1 MEINEKLDIFYRAA
15 IDAANEQS
23 ESMLGS
29 YKTVYEEALAE
40 YRSQKEAA
48 WKTRERIA
56 QERVRKEVNRSISE
70 ELLQVKREYHDKQ
83 EVHKEELF
91 ARVVEKLAEYRNSKE
106 YADLISRKVKEAQEF
121 AGNEAFTVYLDPKD
135 VALKAMLEA
144 QVNAENAAEQ
154 GADAGKEGCQI
165 EVSDTSFGGGIR
177 VVIPGKHVL
186 MDESFD
192 RKLME
197 EKEKFSFEL

>member
-29 YKTVYEEALAE
+29 YKAVYEEALTE

-91 ARVVEKLAEYRNSKE
+91 ARVVEKLAEYRSSKE

-121 AGNEAFTVYLDPKD
+121 AGDEVFTVYLDPKD
-135 VALKAMLEA
+135 EGLKAVLEA
-144 QVNAENAAEQ
+144 QVNAKNAAGQKVE
-154 GADAGKEGCQI
+154 CQI

>member
-1 MEINEKLDIFYRAA
+1 MEINEKLDIFYQAA
-15 IDAANEQS
+15 IDVANEQS

-29 YKTVYEEALAE
+29 YKAVYEEALAE

-56 QERVRKEVNRSISE
+56 QERVRKEINRSISE

-91 ARVVEKLAEYRNSKE
+91 ARVVEKLAEYRSSKE

-121 AGNEAFTVYLDPKD
+121 AGDEAFTVYLDPKD
-135 VALKAMLEA
+135 AALKDMLEA
-144 QVNAENAAEQ
+144 QVNAENVAEQ
-154 GADAGKEGCQI
+154 KVECQI

>member
-23 ESMLGS
+23 KSMLGD
-29 YKTVYEEALAE
+29 YKAVYEEALTE
-40 YRSQKEAA
+40 YRNQKEAA

-56 QERVRKEVNRSISE
+56 QERVRKEVNRAVSE
-70 ELLQVKREYHDKQ
+70 ELLQIKKEYHDKQ

-91 ARVVEKLAEYRNSKE
+91 TRVAEKLAEYRNSEE
-106 YADLISRKVKEAQEF
+106 YIALILHKVKEAQAF
-121 AGNEAFTVYLDPKD
+121 AGKEAFTVYLDPKD
-135 VALKAMLEA
+135 AGLKDKVVAE
-144 QVNAENAAEQ
+144 VNGHNTDGQNADGQNAV
-154 GADAGKEGCQI
+154 CQI
-165 EVSDTSFGGGIR
+165 EMSDTSFGGGIR

-192 RKLME
+192 SKLLE
-197 EKEKFSFEL
+197 EKEKFSF

>member
-23 ESMLGS
+23 ESMLLS
-29 YKTVYEEALAE
+29 YKNVYEEALTE
-40 YRSQKEAA
+40 YRSQKEEA

-70 ELLQVKREYHDKQ
+70 ELLQVKKEYHDKQ

-91 ARVVEKLAEYRNSKE
+91 AQVAEKLAAYRESKE
-106 YADLISRKVKEAQEF
+106 YADLICRKVSQAQEF
-121 AGNEAFTVYLDPKD
+121 AGNEVFTVYLDPKD
-135 VALKAMLEA
+135 AGLKAAIEA
-144 QVNAENAAEQ
+144 QMTRQRAENEKGQ
-154 GADAGKEGCQI
+154 KSECRI
-165 EVSDTSFGGGIR
+165 EVSDSSFGGGVR

-192 RKLME
+192 SKLME